1 MNLNKWFS
9 YTSKLE
15 QGTPILNATAK
26 DETPE
31 LMIYDVIVQ
40 DDFWGGITSKG
51 INKELEGLKDSK
63 EIKVRINSPGGS
75 VFEGLAIYNS
85 LVNHPAKI
93 IVQIDS
99 LAASIASIIA
109 LAGDEITMAENG
121 FFMIHNPWSLAMGD
135 ASDMRKTADTL
146 DQLKTSLITTYSARS
161 GYTEEEISKLMD
173 EETWLSGEQALEAGF
188 VDSLIPVKEKAPKA
202 LLEPDL
208 FKNCPESLIKTDE
221 KEPEKQFKSLD
232 FYKKRLQLAE
242 IS

>member
-9 YTSKLE
+9 YTSKIE
-15 QGTPILNATAK
+15 HSASIFNPDAK
-26 DETPE
+26 TEIPE
-31 LMIYDVIVQ
+31 LMIYDVIAQ
-40 DDFWGGITSKG
+40 DDYWGGITSKAFA
-51 INKELEGLKDSK
+51 KELDALKGEK

-85 LVNHPAKI
+85 LVAHPAKI
-93 IVQIDS
+93 TVQIDS

-121 FFMIHNPWSLAMGD
+121 FFMIHNPWSFAIGD

-146 DQLKTSLITTYSARS
+146 DQLKGSLITTYTARS
-161 GYTEEEISKLMD
+161 GYTEDEISNLMD

-188 VDSLIPVKEKAPKA
+188 VDSLIAVKEKSPKA
-202 LLEPDL
+202 LIDPDL
-208 FKNCPESLIKTDE
+208 FKNCPKSLIKTTE
-221 KEPEKQFKSLD
+221 NEPKKAENRLD
-232 FYKKRLQLAE
+232 FYKKRLKLAE